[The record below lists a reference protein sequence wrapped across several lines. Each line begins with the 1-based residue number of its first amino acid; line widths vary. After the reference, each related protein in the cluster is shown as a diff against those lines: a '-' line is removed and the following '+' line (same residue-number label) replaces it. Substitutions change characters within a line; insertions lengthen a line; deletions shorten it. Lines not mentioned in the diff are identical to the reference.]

1 MVTGFDSVEITI
13 TVLPFYFFFFYRE
26 ERQTETAAMVWW
38 HLTHLVAS
46 VFLAA
51 GASYLLKLFIPFF
64 FFLTRQESS
73 FEMGSSEC
81 KIKANL

>member
-1 MVTGFDSVEITI
+1 MVAGFGSVEITI
-13 TVLPFYFFFFYRE
+13 TVLPFYYFFYRE
-26 ERQTETAAMVWW
+26 ERETETAAMVWW

-64 FFLTRQESS
+64 F
-73 FEMGSSEC
+73 
-81 KIKANL
+81 